1 MRQAARL
8 CTSRL
13 LAALP
18 PSAGR
23 GGALSAL
30 PAAAC
35 ACMALEQPAAGCR
48 AAAWGRSAW
57 PPAAGS
63 CRALSTAAPAETGP
77 LRQFRLAQTGE
88 GIKECELVQ
97 WFVGEG
103 DSVEEFGRVC
113 EVQSDKA
120 TFEITSPY
128 AGVVRRLHHKPG
140 DVVQVGEV
148 LADIHLEEG
157 GDLELHSPSLE
168 TSGSLS
174 GAAAAQQ
181 QQQHGEDEHA
191 PGTARRQELHPATSG
206 SIGEDEVADRVL
218 TSPAVRRLAKDYG
231 ISLAKVA
238 GTGPGGRVTKGDVLA
253 YLDSLSAAGPG
264 TIGEDV
270 THGVPTTEEATV
282 AGIPKEHPHVA
293 LATPQQPEPAAAA
306 AAAEPTV
313 IHLRGYRKAM
323 VKSMTAAAAIP
334 HFHYCDEI
342 QGGEMAASA
351 GLVAPSSHSIPSA
364 SWSTHTE
371 QHSLGQPVALL
382 CHSRTTTRFAAA
394 LAIRD
399 FPLVNASLGQDQ
411 ASVLQHRRVNLGV
424 AMATPH
430 GLAVPNIKDV
440 QDKSILELAAELG
453 RLQAA
458 AAANKLTQ
466 ADTSGGTFTLSNIGT
481 IGGTYATP
489 LVNPPEVAIMAVGR
503 VQRVPRFVGDTNTVA
518 PASIMN
524 ISLGADHRVVD
535 GATLA
540 GFARAWAGYVES
552 PGRLLLHLR

>member
-8 CTSRL
+8 CASRL
-13 LAALP
+13 LAAVP
-18 PSAGR
+18 PSAR
-23 GGALSAL
+23 GGAPSSVL

-35 ACMALEQPAAGCR
+35 AYLVLQETTAGCR
-48 AAAWGRSAW
+48 AAPRPRSGW
-57 PPAAGS
+57 PPFTDS
-63 CRALSTAAPAETGP
+63 CRALSSVASEEPGP

-103 DSVEEFGRVC
+103 DTVEEFGRVC

-128 AGVVRRLHHKPG
+128 AGVVRRLHHSPG
-140 DVVQVGEV
+140 HVVQVGDV
-148 LADIHLEEG
+148 LADIHLAG
-157 GDLELHSPSLE
+157 GQDLELHSPSLE
-168 TSGSLS
+168 GSGS
-174 GAAAAQQ
+174 GAAASEQR
-181 QQQHGEDEHA
+181 HGQDEHA
-191 PGTARRQELHPATSG
+191 PGTARRQELHPASSG

-231 ISLAKVA
+231 ISLAKVS

-264 TIGEDV
+264 TIAEDV
-270 THGVPTTEEATV
+270 AHGVPTTEEATV
-282 AGIPKEHPHVA
+282 AGIPEQHPHVA
-293 LATPQQPEPAAAA
+293 LATPQHAEPTAAAA
-306 AAAEPTV
+306 LEPTV
-313 IHLRGYRKAM
+313 VHLRGYRKAM

-334 HFHYCDEI
+334 HFHFCEEVQVD
-342 QGGEMAASA
+342 Q
-351 GLVAPSSHSIPSA
+351 LVALRQQLRDDP
-364 SWSTHTE
+364 
-371 QHSLGQPVALL
+371 ALAGAKL
-382 CHSRTTTRFAAA
+382 TFLPFFIKAAA
-394 LAIRD
+394 LAIREY
-399 FPLVNASLGQDQ
+399 PLVNASLGRDQ
-411 ASVLQHRRVNLGV
+411 ATVLLHRRVNLGV

-440 QDKSILELAAELG
+440 QDKSVLELAAELG

-466 ADTSGGTFTLSNIGT
+466 TDTSGGTFTLSNIGT

-489 LVNPPEVAIMAVGR
+489 LVNVPEVAIMAVGR
-503 VQRVPRFVGDTNTVA
+503 LRLVPRFVGDSAAVV
-518 PASIMN
+518 PASVMN

-540 GFARAWAGYVES
+540 GFARSWAAYVES
-552 PGRLLLHLR
+552 PGKLLLHLR